1 MTPGDAL
8 IIFATGIVAGAINA
22 VAGGGT
28 LLTFPILLWLGRDPI
43 IANATNALSL
53 SPGSL
58 AGAYALRKEAF
69 AARAILRWLLPIGVV
84 GSLIGGVL
92 LLATPTRVFSGIVPG
107 LVLGATLLLAVQRP
121 LKARLQMTA
130 GDGTAAHAAE
140 HSSPRRAF
148 VLAFAQLLVSIYGGY
163 FGAAAGIL
171 MLAAYGLFGVAD
183 IHQRNGIKNVLAT
196 VNNGV
201 ASIYFIAKG
210 AVDWHDA
217 LVLGVSAIIGGYL
230 GGALSRRLSQRAVE
244 LIVIAIGVA
253 ATLVLAIRHWSSSS

>member
-1 MTPGDAL
+1 MPVGDAL
-8 IIFATGIVAGAINA
+8 IIFATGILAGAINA

-43 IANATNALSL
+43 LANATNALAL
-53 SPGSL
+53 WPGSL
-58 AGAYALRKEAF
+58 AGAYALRKEAY

-84 GSLIGGVL
+84 GSFIGGVL
-92 LLATPTRVFSGIVPG
+92 LLATPTRVFSGIVPF

-121 LKARLQMTA
+121 LKARLQMSA
-130 GDGTAAHAAE
+130 SDGSAAQAAE
-140 HSSPRRAF
+140 HSSVQRAL
-148 VLAFAQLLVSIYGGY
+148 VLGFAQLLVSIYGGY

-201 ASIYFIAKG
+201 ASAYFVFQG

-217 LVLGVSAIIGGYL
+217 LVLSVSAVIGGYV

-244 LIVIAIGVA
+244 LIVITIGIA
-253 ATLVLAIRHWSSSS
+253 ATLVLALRR

>member
-1 MTPGDAL
+1 MTAGDAL
-8 IIFATGIVAGAINA
+8 IIFVTGVAAGAVNA

-28 LLTFPILLWLGRDPI
+28 LLTFPVLLALGRDPI

-69 AARAILRWLLPIGVV
+69 AARSMLRWLLPIGVV

-92 LLATPTRVFSGIVPG
+92 LLATPTRVFSGIVPI

-121 LKARLQMTA
+121 LKAWLQAAT
-130 GDGTAAHAAE
+130 GDGSAAE
-140 HSSPRRAF
+140 AAQHSSPRRAL

-171 MLAAYGLFGVAD
+171 MLAAYGLFGVTD

-201 ASIYFIAKG
+201 ASIYFAVQGAIAW
-210 AVDWHDA
+210 DDA
-217 LVLGVSAIIGGYL
+217 LVLGVSAVIGGYF

-244 LIVIAIGVA
+244 LIVITIGVA
-253 ATLVLAIRHWSSSS
+253 ATLVLAIRHWFGS